1 MRYEGRD
8 LNNIEVSL
16 KLIVVKPFH
25 ANWIIEMYDHMPPG
39 AGKAV
44 CLKCWEVTGISGS
57 VKKVLKDL
65 AHVDPFHNIDPLAS
79 VSFKNEVPLE
89 NPFERDM

>member
-1 MRYEGRD
+1 
-8 LNNIEVSL
+8 
-16 KLIVVKPFH
+16 
-25 ANWIIEMYDHMPPG
+25 MYDNMPPA

-65 AHVDPFHNIDPLAS
+65 AQVDPFHNSDPLAS